1 MIVFGIYVNTIFVL
15 GAFYLFGT
23 LLYEDISN
31 MVLKASI
38 EKELKKGSTASLF
51 CESLFHYISSF

>member
-1 MIVFGIYVNTIFVL
+1 MSHMIVFGIYVNTIFVL
-15 GAFYLFGT
+15 DAFYLFGT

-38 EKELKKGSTASLF
+38 EKE
-51 CESLFHYISSF
+51 